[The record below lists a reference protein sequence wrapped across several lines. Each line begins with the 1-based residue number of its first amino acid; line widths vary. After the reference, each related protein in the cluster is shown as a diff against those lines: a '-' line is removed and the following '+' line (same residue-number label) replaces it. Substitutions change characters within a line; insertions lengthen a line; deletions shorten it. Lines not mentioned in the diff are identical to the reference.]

1 MSGRKGKA
9 VAQRSNSNRMKHDN
23 TPSSHSTAAKPNVEP
38 TISTSTE
45 DAKQFL
51 VPQDRTGLT
60 LNSLSYLSQDA
71 LLFSCFN
78 LTLLHFYCQMY
89 LLYRQVTN
97 IVFSGCNAHPL
108 TRETLRTL
116 VALPPHPQEYQ
127 YWNWRQV
134 SLSAAGLLNVYAAIS
149 PDKKKESLSVS
160 SAIHCPT
167 IRHPRHTLI
176 TTTVVSPR
184 HIDHAQGHLESR
196 TPCTGSFVA
205 YLGHCGVRRSQF
217 LLLRRVGR
225 DDVLRHRR
233 PQPQRRHQS
242 FHCCELVRASL
253 LPLLLLL
260 ALQTSD
266 WGSNLD
272 VGWETG
278 SCRWCC

>member
-1 MSGRKGKA
+1 MRMSGRKGKA

-45 DAKQFL
+45 DTKQFL

-116 VALPPHPQEYQ
+116 VALPPPPTGVSILELATSLAICGRLAQCVRSDIPRQEEG
-127 YWNWRQV
+127 V
-134 SLSAAGLLNVYAAIS
+134 SLRKLRDPLSDHPSPAPHAHHHRCLSTSYRPCSRPYGKPNTVY
-149 PDKKKESLSVS
+149 
-160 SAIHCPT
+160 
-167 IRHPRHTLI
+167 R
-176 TTTVVSPR
+176 
-184 HIDHAQGHLESR
+184 
-196 TPCTGSFVA
+196 
-205 YLGHCGVRRSQF
+205 QF
-217 LLLRRVGR
+217 RRVSG
-225 DDVLRHRR
+225 
-233 PQPQRRHQS
+233 
-242 FHCCELVRASL
+242 
-253 LPLLLLL
+253 PLWSP
-260 ALQTSD
+260 TKSI
-266 WGSNLD
+266 S
-272 VGWETG
+272 
-278 SCRWCC
+278 SSPPRWS